1 MFFLK
6 LSVDYR
12 FISWIFLRLLAL
24 IYIFAF
30 ASMAVQI
37 EGLIGTHGILPIEVK
52 LQELS
57 NVIPNQKY
65 WFFPSVFWFT
75 ASDSALLWV
84 CYLGVISA
92 TSLFIDRASAVSLF
106 VCYILYLSIAFAGQD
121 FTAFQWDGLLLEVGF
136 LAIFLT
142 WGSGWIVFLYQFL
155 LARFMFMSGVVKL
168 ASGDPNWSGLTA
180 LNYYYQ
186 TQPLPSS
193 FAWYAHHLPQ
203 WFHKLSVLGV
213 FFIELIVPVLMFIP
227 GKFRSLVA
235 LCFVILQLF
244 IILTGNYGFFNFL
257 VIILCLFLFND
268 HDVTPFLSKNMVKHI
283 YLRSR
288 LPGLKAHISAVVF
301 TAVVLMVCG
310 ADVWQASTRKQVMQ
324 PLAMLQQTV
333 KHLSIINNYGPF
345 AVMTTI
351 RREIIIEGSNDGNI
365 WFPYHFKYKPGNVE
379 KALTWVIP
387 HQPRL
392 DWLMWFQALDKRPTD
407 GWFFSFIKR
416 IKEGS
421 PQVTALLAGNPFPTT
436 PPNYVRALI
445 YQYRFTTPQERRI
458 NGQIWQSNTPGI
470 YWTEFY
476 SQNSLKS
483 EYSP

>member
-37 EGLIGTHGILPIEVK
+37 EGLIGTQGILPIEVK

-257 VIILCLFLFND
+257 VII
-268 HDVTPFLSKNMVKHI
+268 
-283 YLRSR
+283 
-288 LPGLKAHISAVVF
+288 
-301 TAVVLMVCG
+301 
-310 ADVWQASTRKQVMQ
+310 
-324 PLAMLQQTV
+324 
-333 KHLSIINNYGPF
+333 
-345 AVMTTI
+345 
-351 RREIIIEGSNDGNI
+351 
-365 WFPYHFKYKPGNVE
+365 
-379 KALTWVIP
+379 
-387 HQPRL
+387 
-392 DWLMWFQALDKRPTD
+392 
-407 GWFFSFIKR
+407 
-416 IKEGS
+416 
-421 PQVTALLAGNPFPTT
+421 
-436 PPNYVRALI
+436 
-445 YQYRFTTPQERRI
+445 
-458 NGQIWQSNTPGI
+458 
-470 YWTEFY
+470 
-476 SQNSLKS
+476 
-483 EYSP
+483 

>member
-1 MFFLK
+1 
-6 LSVDYR
+6 VDYR

-37 EGLIGTHGILPIEVK
+37 EGLIGTQGILPIEVK

-84 CYLGVISA
+84 CYFGVISA

-257 VIILCLFLFND
+257 VII
-268 HDVTPFLSKNMVKHI
+268 
-283 YLRSR
+283 
-288 LPGLKAHISAVVF
+288 
-301 TAVVLMVCG
+301 
-310 ADVWQASTRKQVMQ
+310 
-324 PLAMLQQTV
+324 
-333 KHLSIINNYGPF
+333 
-345 AVMTTI
+345 
-351 RREIIIEGSNDGNI
+351 
-365 WFPYHFKYKPGNVE
+365 
-379 KALTWVIP
+379 
-387 HQPRL
+387 
-392 DWLMWFQALDKRPTD
+392 
-407 GWFFSFIKR
+407 
-416 IKEGS
+416 
-421 PQVTALLAGNPFPTT
+421 
-436 PPNYVRALI
+436 
-445 YQYRFTTPQERRI
+445 
-458 NGQIWQSNTPGI
+458 
-470 YWTEFY
+470 
-476 SQNSLKS
+476 
-483 EYSP
+483 